1 MKNKNAGC
9 VYGYVRVSSAD
20 QNEERQRIAMAQ
32 EGLKEKDIFMD
43 KQSGKDFERPA
54 YLKLLKKLKE
64 GDLLLIES
72 IDRLGRNYEEIIEQW
87 RHITKVI
94 RADIRV
100 LDMPLL
106 DTTLSKDLLWNVH
119 RRSGAAGAVLC
130 RGKRAKKHTPKAARR
145 HRRGTGTR
153 RALRQTGDSGQRGD
167 VGGGAAVPA
176 KKISLSRALDMSGI
190 GRTTFYKKL
199 KEFSA

>member
-64 GDLLLIES
+64 GCLLYTS
-72 IDRLGRNYEEIIEQW
+72 PSPRD
-87 RHITKVI
+87 
-94 RADIRV
+94 
-100 LDMPLL
+100 
-106 DTTLSKDLLWNVH
+106 
-119 RRSGAAGAVLC
+119 
-130 RGKRAKKHTPKAARR
+130 
-145 HRRGTGTR
+145 
-153 RALRQTGDSGQRGD
+153 
-167 VGGGAAVPA
+167 
-176 KKISLSRALDMSGI
+176 
-190 GRTTFYKKL
+190 
-199 KEFSA
+199 

>member
-1 MKNKNAGC
+1 MKSKNAGC

-87 RHITKVI
+87 RHITKII

-106 DTTLSKDLLWNVH
+106 DTTLSKDLLGTFIADLVLQLLSYVAQTERENI
-119 RRSGAAGAVLC
+119 RQRQKEGIQAA
-130 RGKRAKKHTPKAARR
+130 KRKGVQFGRPKIPVPDQFTELKQQWKNNEISSRQAASQLGVS
-145 HRRGTGTR
+145 HETF
-153 RALRQTGDSGQRGD
+153 LRWCKRQ
-167 VGGGAAVPA
+167 A
-176 KKISLSRALDMSGI
+176 
-190 GRTTFYKKL
+190 
-199 KEFSA
+199 

>member
-1 MKNKNAGC
+1 MKNKKAGC

-87 RHITKVI
+87 RHITKG
-94 RADIRV
+94 
-100 LDMPLL
+100 
-106 DTTLSKDLLWNVH
+106 S
-119 RRSGAAGAVLC
+119 RRMY
-130 RGKRAKKHTPKAARR
+130 TNFW
-145 HRRGTGTR
+145 
-153 RALRQTGDSGQRGD
+153 
-167 VGGGAAVPA
+167 
-176 KKISLSRALDMSGI
+176 I
-190 GRTTFYKKL
+190 
-199 KEFSA
+199 